1 MGLLTRAAILEAD
14 DLPRERVPVP
24 EWGGEVL
31 VARLA
36 GSARFAFHQYQAG
49 LPTDSFDH
57 VAHLVA
63 LTVVDED
70 GVRLFTEE
78 DVKAL
83 NEKSAAALLRV
94 FRAALRHNRLGD
106 TEVDAAKGESGP
118 SRSSA
123 TA

>member
-1 MGLLTRAAILEAD
+1 MGLLTRAAILEGN
-14 DLPRERVPVP
+14 DLPRLRLEVP
-24 EWGGEVL
+24 EWDGHVL
-31 VARLA
+31 VAMLP
-36 GSARFAFHQYQAG
+36 GSARFAYHQYQAA

-57 VAHLVA
+57 IAHLVA

-70 GVRLFTEE
+70 GARLFTDE

-106 TEVDAAKGESGP
+106 AEVDAAKGESEP
-118 SRSSA
+118 SRSSV
-123 TA
+123 TV